1 MVAASLQ
8 NLKKKKQ
15 KKPMTQGDHTEE
27 LQLKVFIKVCGLNIL
42 YL

>member
-8 NLKKKKQ
+8 NLKKK